1 MKTIKSATIGRLH
14 ELAVDAVMKY
24 GKEVVTE
31 NNDITIEL
39 PEPLCLECPVSIDYR
54 LSDKS
59 SVKESFAEAYM
70 ENLIYGYDSEVQF
83 EYDYHSRLFNYN
95 GINQIEKI
103 INHLKEKITTRRA
116 VAVTWQPEVDTEKE
130 DVPCLQWLN
139 VDIRDNKLNMTVL
152 FRSNDILLALGANM
166 YGLTGLQT
174 YIAEKMNVECGIYR
188 HIAVHP
194 HIYVNRDK
202 DELKKFGY

>member
-39 PEPLCLECPVSIDYR
+39 PEPLCLECPFSIDYR

-70 ENLIYGYDSEVQF
+70 EYLIYGYDTDVKF
-83 EYDYHSRLFNYN
+83 EYDYHSRLFDYN
-95 GINQIEKI
+95 GVNQIEKL
-103 INHLKEKITTRRA
+103 INHLKEKSTTRRG
-116 VAVTWQPEVDTEKE
+116 VAITWQPEVDIEKE

-139 VDIRDNKLNMTVL
+139 INIRDNKVNMTVL

-166 YGLTGLQT
+166 YGLTGLQS
-174 YIAEKMNVECGIYR
+174 YIAEKLNVECGIYR

-202 DELKKFGY
+202 NELKKFGY